1 MIEKKDNKIK
11 DNTKQV
17 NKQAMLRDIYVF
29 VPISFY

>member
-1 MIEKKDNKIK
+1 MIEKKDKIN